1 MQNNNQLHNKI
12 CLIRKIL
19 TNYMFNVKLVVKNYK
34 SGIYTLREA
43 IGLIANDTL
52 AVAVVAVRL
61 VLFGKLTFWEAFEYV
76 WS

>member
-34 SGIYTLREA
+34 SGIYTLGET
-43 IGLIANDTL
+43 ISLIINDML
-52 AVAVVAVRL
+52 AVAVAVVRL
-61 VLFGKLTFWEAFEYV
+61 AIFGKLTFWEAFEYV
-76 WS
+76 FS